1 MAKKEFKDL
10 NKRELVELV
19 YKMMDAENT
28 SDAERPSVEEVR
40 ELRTKLDYR
49 ERFRKVFAS
58 TVSILIVVAAVAVLI
73 SMLFLPVIQVSGD
86 SMEPTLSNG
95 DIILLVKT
103 KTYSTG
109 QLCCI
114 SWQNKLL
121 LKRVIGVSGDMINI
135 DDEGNVFVN
144 DQQIDEPYVSEKCL
158 GECDIEFPYQV
169 PEGKLFVLGDRRST
183 SVDSR
188 STAIGCVGTDQMI
201 GRMLFRVW
209 SEN

>member
-1 MAKKEFKDL
+1 M
-10 NKRELVELV
+10 NSPLVSYTCLSPHKNSPRNHV
-19 YKMMDAENT
+19 IDTITIHCTAGHL
-28 SDAERPSVEEVR
+28 SLHSLGA
-40 ELRTKLDYR
+40 
-49 ERFRKVFAS
+49 RFAGSTRAS
-58 TVSILIVVAAVAVLI
+58 
-73 SMLFLPVIQVSGD
+73 
-86 SMEPTLSNG
+86 SNYG
-95 DIILLVKT
+95 
-103 KTYSTG
+103 
-109 QLCCI
+109 
-114 SWQNKLL
+114 
-121 LKRVIGVSGDMINI
+121 I